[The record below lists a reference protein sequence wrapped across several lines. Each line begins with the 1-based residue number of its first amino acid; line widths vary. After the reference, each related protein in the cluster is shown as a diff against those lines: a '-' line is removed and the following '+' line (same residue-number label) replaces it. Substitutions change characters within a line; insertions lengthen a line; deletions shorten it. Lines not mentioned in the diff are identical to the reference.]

1 MYRVGIIGVGQIA
14 YSIDH
19 DNSRKFI
26 WSHAKAY
33 ELHKKT
39 KLVTASDIKDI
50 NANFCK
56 NIQT

>member
-1 MYRVGIIGVGQIA
+1 MYRVGIIVEGQIG
-14 YSIDH
+14 YSIDL
-19 DNSRKFI
+19 DNARKFI

-39 KLVTASDIKDI
+39 KLVAVSDLKDI

-56 NIQT
+56 NIKT

>member
-19 DNSRKFI
+19 DNTRKFI

-33 ELHKKT
+33 EFHRNT
-39 KLVTASDIKDI
+39 NLVAATDLKNNI
-50 NANFCK
+50 NTDF
-56 NIQT
+56 IS